1 MDRFTIE
8 TDKYNESSYILK
20 DNKTDCFYRVSDS
33 LENIKYF
40 VDELNNLSEYGE
52 YQEYKDIVADFCL
65 SHNDLFNEDA
75 VNIIENELGVELPY
89 YVEKDN
95 SVDIIS
101 EELQVKLDFI
111 VNLLIDVY
119 CHVNVHYVEMLGYLL
134 GEAEQL
140 GFNIAPSKTWDYD
153 ESIYEFARNNPE
165 IIEDYDRLRN
175 LRRVE
180 K

>member
-1 MDRFTIE
+1 MDRFIIE

-33 LENIKYF
+33 LEDIKLF
-40 VDELNNLSEYGE
+40 VDELNSLSEYSE

-65 SHNDLFNEDA
+65 SHNDLFNEEV
-75 VNIIENELGVELPY
+75 VNVIENELGIELPY

-95 SVDIIS
+95 SSDII

-111 VNLLIDVY
+111 LNLLFRVY
-119 CHVNVHYVEMLGYLL
+119 CHCDVHYGELLGYFL

-140 GFNIAPSKTWDYD
+140 GFNITPSKTWDYN
-153 ESIYEFARNNPE
+153 ESDYEFARSNPE
-165 IIEDYDRLRN
+165 SIEDYDRKI
-175 LRRVE
+175 RRVR
-180 K
+180 KS